1 MYIYTPVNLNLTPVI
16 CVYLITCILPNLNAN
31 MYVDVAGQVQLREA
45 LSRLI
50 IDSSI

>member
-1 MYIYTPVNLNLTPVI
+1 MYIYNPVNLNFTPLI

-31 MYVDVAGQVQLREA
+31 MYVDVTGQVQLKEA
-45 LSRLI
+45 LDRLI